1 MRERVRSTS
10 NVANFFGLITVTF
23 LFTVLADWNTI
34 LSFEAE
40 RVFAGVWVGFAGRF
54 DNGNGLCVLAGLVV
68 MVFMF
73 MVLMLVVVV
82 VIMIMLIIAFITRQQ
97 ISGSYSHQDSKYQH
111 RFFEIE
117 LGSEVKI
124 AQHSPC

>member
-23 LFTVLADWNTI
+23 LFTVLAEKNTI

-68 MVFMF
+68 MGFMF
-73 MVLMLVVVV
+73 MVVVVV